1 MYHYLHLSCIYMVSR
16 INLNFFEKSID
27 SDSELYIMA
36 DFRDVDDKLM
46 TAEGLMRFLVEM
58 CMREY
63 IYRSREAVLKVETG
77 Y

>member
-1 MYHYLHLSCIYMVSR
+1 MVSR